1 MHTERPLYTER
12 TFYYAGEF
20 LDKTKWVQ
28 CFYVAAVFDDF
39 DNARQYAEDHNFDL
53 IKVYFEN
60 LISKRIYIYNAN
72 SKSFELADTV
82 FSFYGAL
89 V

>member
-20 LDKTKWVQ
+20 LDKTKWIQ

-39 DNARQYAEDHNFDL
+39 DNARQYAEDHNFGL
-53 IKVYFEN
+53 IKVYYEN
-60 LISKRIYIYNAN
+60 LVSKHVCIYNAN
-72 SKSFELADTV
+72 SKSFEPADTV
-82 FSFYGAL
+82 FSFYGAYI
-89 V
+89 